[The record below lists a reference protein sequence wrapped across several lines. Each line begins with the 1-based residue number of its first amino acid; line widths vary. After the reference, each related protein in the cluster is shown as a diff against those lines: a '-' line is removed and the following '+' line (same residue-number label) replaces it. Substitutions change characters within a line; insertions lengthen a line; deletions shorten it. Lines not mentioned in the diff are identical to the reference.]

1 MRSEAQCVGGG
12 EEPTAQG
19 AGGGDA
25 VMREAEKGL
34 LDQALGVVPTR
45 PDPLL

>member
-1 MRSEAQCVGGG
+1 MLGEVRSQLPRGLV
-12 EEPTAQG
+12 
-19 AGGGDA
+19 GGDA

-34 LDQALGVVPTR
+34 LDQALEVVPTR